1 MRPANNT
8 FNGNCD
14 VMGPPPTNTQTAGT
28 VGSWNLSVIVIN
40 AECGFLHMHDRR
52 GRRIK
57 PFAKNGPLK
66 VTGKVV
72 NPLKKRFLG
81 DKRPKLSLAY
91 N

>member
-28 VGSWNLSVIVIN
+28 VGIWNLGVIVIN
-40 AECGFLHMHDRR
+40 AVFGFLHMHGRH

-57 PFAKNGPLK
+57 PFAKNGPLRLI
-66 VTGKVV
+66 GEAV

-81 DKRPKLSLAY
+81 D
-91 N
+91 